1 MPRILVADD
10 HDLIRAGIRLLLET
24 LPDVHIVAEAG
35 NGRDA
40 VELTRL
46 HKPDLALLDIA
57 MPDMNGLE
65 AAARIVK
72 QFPRTRVAMMSCHA
86 NEEYVLQAMRSGARG
101 YLVKNA
107 QPSEL
112 GVAIGALMAGQTYL
126 SPAVSRQVID
136 DYVGR
141 LGSDTPSLDH
151 LTLRQQEILKL
162 VTRGHSSKS
171 VAQVLNLSVKTIE
184 THRTRLMERLDI
196 HHVPG
201 LVRYAVRVGMITAED

>member
-184 THRTRLMERLDI
+184 THRT
-196 HHVPG
+196 G
-201 LVRYAVRVGMITAED
+201 